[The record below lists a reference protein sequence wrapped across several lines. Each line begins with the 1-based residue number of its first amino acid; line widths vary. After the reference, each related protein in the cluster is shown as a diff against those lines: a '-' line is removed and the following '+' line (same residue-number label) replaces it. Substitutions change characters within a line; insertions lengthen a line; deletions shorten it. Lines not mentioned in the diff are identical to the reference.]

1 MPLKKITLLFCFI
14 ASFIGH
20 AQAIELSPLS
30 EISVLTCGSGDQL
43 YSTFGHNAFRVR
55 DPTIGVDVVYDY
67 GVFDFRTKNFYVKFV
82 QGQLDYMVA
91 RRYYSNFIKEY
102 KFEKR
107 WVKEQVLQLSQEEKN
122 KLFQFLENNYLPE
135 NRTYQYDFFY
145 NNCSTKIWDVLK
157 DIYGPRLKLDE
168 NYLENQY
175 THREL
180 IHQNMATNSWSA
192 FGIDLAL
199 GSVIDDLA
207 TPKEHMFLP
216 LYVMRQFKTTQFGS
230 KPLVAKESS
239 VYEPKA
245 QNNKAS
251 FFTAPLFVTLILM
264 IIICI
269 ITYFDYKKTKR
280 SWGLDFTLFFMTGA
294 AGAVIFFLWFLTD
307 HTATANN
314 FNIVW
319 AFPLNLIV
327 AFLLWRK
334 KPLPTWFQWYVLFL
348 LLMLVLTVVLWLLR
362 VQVFSPVII
371 PLLLAIGVRYVFL
384 YFAGRIQ
391 NPSFK

>member
-1 MPLKKITLLFCFI
+1 MSLKKIALLFCFI
-14 ASFIGH
+14 ASFMGQ
-20 AQAIELSPLS
+20 AQVIELSSLAK
-30 EISVLTCGSGDQL
+30 ISVLTCGSGDQL
-43 YSTFGHNAFRVR
+43 YSTFGHNAFRVH
-55 DPTIGVDVVYDY
+55 DPTIGIDVVYDY
-67 GVFDFRTKNFYVKFV
+67 GVFDFRTKNFYVKFA
-82 QGQLDYMVA
+82 QGQLDYTVA

-102 KFEKR
+102 EFEKR

-135 NRTYQYDFFY
+135 NRAYQYDFFY

-157 DIYGPRLKLDE
+157 NIYGDKLKLDK

-216 LYVMRQFKTTQFGS
+216 LYVMRQFRTTQFGS
-230 KPLVAKESS
+230 KLLAANETA
-239 VYEPKA
+239 VYKPKT
-245 QNNKAS
+245 QNDKPN
-251 FFTAPLFVTLILM
+251 FFTTPLFVTLILM
-264 IIICI
+264 VIVFI
-269 ITYFDYKKTKR
+269 ITIFDYKNAKR
-280 SWGLDFTLFFMTGA
+280 SRGLDFTLFFITGA
-294 AGAVIFFLWFLTD
+294 AGVVIFFLWFLTD

-314 FNIVW
+314 LNIVW
-319 AFPLNLIV
+319 AFPLNLII
-327 AFLLWRK
+327 AFLIWRK
-334 KPLPTWFQWYVLFL
+334 KPLPVWLRWYVLFL
-348 LLMLVLTVVLWLLR
+348 LLMLVLTVVLWLFK

-371 PLLLAIGVRYVFL
+371 PVLLAIGIRYIFL
-384 YFAGRIQ
+384 YFANREQ
-391 NPSFK
+391 NPSL